1 MKWKGEGLSSFPGV
15 CVTISANVQLS
26 KGKNM
31 YLITRY
37 TRSGKFLE
45 VVASATSEDAAMDVA
60 LWFYRHQPGPKYAPY
75 RYIVG

>member
-1 MKWKGEGLSSFPGV
+1 
-15 CVTISANVQLS
+15 
-26 KGKNM
+26 M